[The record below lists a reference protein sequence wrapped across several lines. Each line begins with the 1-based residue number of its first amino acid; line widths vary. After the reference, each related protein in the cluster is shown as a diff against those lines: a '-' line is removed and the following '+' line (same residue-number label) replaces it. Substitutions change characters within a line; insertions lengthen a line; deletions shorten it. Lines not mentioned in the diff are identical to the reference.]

1 MPLNIAA
8 LEEARDELKARIAED
23 TECVAALDRLINNA
37 VTPKAKAVA
46 EPVKRRGG
54 RVKEVKDDGVS
65 RVKVSRTDAPGGFI
79 DAPKMHT
86 ITCKKC
92 SARYVSAR
100 ANGACPVCNP
110 RVVTAKEAFA

>member
-23 TECVAALDRLINNA
+23 TEGVAALDRLISNA
-37 VTPKAKAVA
+37 VPAKKAAA

-54 RVKEVKDDGVS
+54 RVAKVAVKPVA
-65 RVKVSRTDAPGGFI
+65 RTEALGPVV

-92 SARYVSAR
+92 NTKYGSAR
-100 ANGACPVCNP
+100 ANGACPKCHP
-110 RVVTAKEAFA
+110 RLVTAKEAYA